1 MPLLLRLTAL
11 IIAVAIILWLPIEDV
26 GVHYVLVF
34 AILISAWWAARF
46 LIPYLPGSSELP
58 GRYGRW
64 LGRNRED
71 AHGRRFIISHIIIG
85 TLSGVAV
92 SPLALLLMIFKS
104 GLHGHGQPDFTPSQM
119 AAVLA
124 RTPVW
129 ALAGFLTALGI
140 AIARLARR

>member
-34 AILISAWWAARF
+34 AILISAWLAARF
-46 LIPYLPGSSELP
+46 LTVATFPVAPSQAL
-58 GRYGRW
+58 
-64 LGRNRED
+64 LGRNREGRNRE
-71 AHGRRFIISHIIIG
+71 AGRRFIIKHIIIG
-85 TLSGVAV
+85 TLSGAAV
-92 SPLALLLMIFKS
+92 SPLALLLMAFKS
-104 GLHGHGQPDFTPSQM
+104 GLHGHGQPDFTLSQM

>member
-1 MPLLLRLTAL
+1 MTLWLRFTAL
-11 IIAVAIILWLPIEDV
+11 FIAVAIILWLPIEDV

-46 LIPYLPGSSELP
+46 LIFPVAPSQAL
-58 GRYGRW
+58 
-64 LGRNRED
+64 LGRNREGRNRE
-71 AHGRRFIISHIIIG
+71 AGRRFIISHIIIG

-92 SPLALLLMIFKS
+92 SPLALLLMAFKS
-104 GLHGHGQPDFTPSQM
+104 GLHGHGQPDFTLSQM

-129 ALAGFLTALGI
+129 ALAGFLIALGI

>member
-1 MPLLLRLTAL
+1 MSLLLRFTAL

-34 AILISAWWAARF
+34 AILISAWLAARF
-46 LIPYLPGSSELP
+46 FPVSTFPIAWSNRE
-58 GRYGRW
+58 
-64 LGRNRED
+64 GRNRE
-71 AHGRRFIISHIIIG
+71 AGRRFIIKHIIIG

-92 SPLALLLMIFKS
+92 SPLALLLMAFKS
-104 GLHGHGQPDFTPSQM
+104 GLHGHGQPDFTLSQM